1 MPGFADLFW
10 PMFWAFVSLVA
21 AGFGAPIPEEIPT
34 ITAAIWVAS
43 SPSLGP
49 LRWLILLVCF
59 IGILISDT
67 LLYGIGRLWGTKLLE
82 HRWTARLMPPGRREQ
97 IEANF
102 ERYGVKIL
110 LLVRWV
116 PGIRSPMFVT
126 AGTMRLTFYRFI
138 IADAIAAAI
147 GHSMLFFLA
156 YWFGDQ
162 FKDLVS
168 TAENKAQSVVRPLLI
183 LGAILAVALYLVFHF
198 WKRPVTVG
206 DPKEVPLIG
215 PRVAAKI
222 EQSGMWQATPGPN
235 PTKEPSANGV
245 ESEQVKKPHLPTSA
259 TQVPQKQPSLPT
271 TEPSAN
277 GEEKKQESPKKTP
290 REQR

>member
-1 MPGFADLFW
+1 VPDFTKLFW
-10 PMFWAFVSLVA
+10 PMAGAFVSLVA

-34 ITAAIWVAS
+34 IGAAIWVAS
-43 SPSLGP
+43 SPELGP

-67 LLYGIGRLWGTKLLE
+67 LLYGIGRLWGTKLLQ

-126 AGTMRLTFYRFI
+126 AGTMRLTFHRFI

-147 GHSMLFFLA
+147 GHSLLFFLA

-168 TAENKAQSVVRPLLI
+168 TAENKAQSYVRPLLI
-183 LGAILAVALYLVFHF
+183 LGAILAVAIYLVFHF

-245 ESEQVKKPHLPTSA
+245 DSEQIKKTTTTDSA
-259 TQVPQKQPSLPT
+259 TQAPLKQPSPPK

-277 GEEKKQESPKKTP
+277 GEEKKESPEKSQ